1 MDAVFLDPNPSSFAL
16 ELRVIDPLEDLLGSY
31 FYLFPTFPD
40 GFFTP
45 WEEKRPLFFLSGTP
59 ILSGKEPKK
68 SSLKV
73 KRGRKKGFDCRK
85 FSWDPRKV
93 YTFASLFRRNS
104 RRAFPTEFFF

>member
-45 WEEKRPLFFLSGTP
+45 WEEKRPLFFSFQGHRFCL
-59 ILSGKEPKK
+59 EK
-68 SSLKV
+68 S
-73 KRGRKKGFDCRK
+73 R
-85 FSWDPRKV
+85 RKV
-93 YTFASLFRRNS
+93 H
-104 RRAFPTEFFF
+104 EK